1 MINYIICI
9 AIFFRR
15 MISYETNIHPI
26 EKRCLYVNNLKFPF
40 SIRET
45 TELKNLFSI
54 YPLLIFRNPNK
65 KLLPNEFIDFLQIF
79 DDDCDVEAI
88 QKPDDYPNQMLQPF
102 HQFPDCKHVAPRG
115 NFAKNNLFGINKI
128 NVKPGGQFVN
138 NYVWHTDL
146 LGHAEKNPGI
156 VTGFHIIKTPTI
168 GGDTDFISGETIY
181 ENLQPDTIELL
192 NNSRLIINRHNF
204 AFGNKIMD
212 YSGSYKIKDTDT
224 KFPEHN
230 VKIPII
236 YPPETEYQ
244 THKVLIMPSFVENI
258 VGYNFEETNK
268 KMKYFM
274 EKFVLPHRFSIQWKE
289 GDICVFNN
297 RCFIHSS
304 TPAKN
309 YLELDNNERLLFQVF
324 LPTKNILKTY

>member
-1 MINYIICI
+1 VVT
-9 AIFFRR
+9 A
-15 MISYETNIHPI
+15 
-26 EKRCLYVNNLKFPF
+26 
-40 SIRET
+40 
-45 TELKNLFSI
+45 
-54 YPLLIFRNPNK
+54 LLITFCSS
-65 KLLPNEFIDFLQIF
+65 LD
-79 DDDCDVEAI
+79 
-88 QKPDDYPNQMLQPF
+88 
-102 HQFPDCKHVAPRG
+102 
-115 NFAKNNLFGINKI
+115 
-128 NVKPGGQFVN
+128 
-138 NYVWHTDL
+138 
-146 LGHAEKNPGI
+146 
-156 VTGFHIIKTPTI
+156 
-168 GGDTDFISGETIY
+168 
-181 ENLQPDTIELL
+181 
-192 NNSRLIINRHNF
+192 NF

-258 VGYNFEETNK
+258 VGFNFEETNK

-289 GDICVFNN
+289 RDICVFNN